1 MLEEGNVEIVN
12 EAVEIFDSIL
22 TEFKVRCYQMNER
35 KMTQL
40 IGKMESFAEFLNE
53 LETMKNTQ
61 QDPQTMVDP
70 DDSIFNVPSQRPS
83 KTESRG
89 SRTSSGYIKGK
100 ACIGF
105 GEGSTA
111 VSQGGNGTESKSSS
125 IRC

>member
-1 MLEEGNVEIVN
+1 MN

-61 QDPQTMVDP
+61 QDPQTMVAP
-70 DDSIFNVPSQRPS
+70 GDSISNVPS
-83 KTESRG
+83 
-89 SRTSSGYIKGK
+89 
-100 ACIGF
+100 
-105 GEGSTA
+105 
-111 VSQGGNGTESKSSS
+111 
-125 IRC
+125 